1 MDHTPITPEQV
12 AGLRDQYPKT
22 SLHQV
27 DAPDGKQFVVR
38 GSSFDEF
45 NRLVKNANGRESRLP
60 LDIVK
65 TFVVY
70 PAIDAQDLEYNQSQN
85 WGPGL
90 VMALSEKIQELL
102 GYSKEISVKK
112 L

>member
-1 MDHTPITPEQV
+1 MEHTPITDQQI
-12 AGLRDQYPKT
+12 ADLRGQYPNT
-22 SLHQV
+22 SLHQLEM
-27 DAPDGKQFVVR
+27 PDGRQFVVR

-45 NRLVKNANGRESRLP
+45 NRLVKSAAGRESRLP
-60 LDIVK
+60 LDIVR
-65 TFVVY
+65 TFVVHPVID
-70 PAIDAQDLEYNQSQN
+70 PADLEYNKSLE